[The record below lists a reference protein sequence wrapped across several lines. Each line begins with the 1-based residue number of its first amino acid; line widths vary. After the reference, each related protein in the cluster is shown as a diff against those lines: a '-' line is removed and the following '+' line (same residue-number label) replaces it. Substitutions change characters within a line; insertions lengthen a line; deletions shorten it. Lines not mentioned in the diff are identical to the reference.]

1 MIRPKD
7 VAEML
12 DTTPQTVRCLCQADD
27 HAIGW
32 AFKEPGGK
40 RYRYVF
46 RPEIIKAVKDYKE
59 AGNNGEHQN
68 ESGSAL

>member
-59 AGNNGEHQN
+59 AGNHEEDQKN
-68 ESGSAL
+68 SSRAL

>member
-7 VAEML
+7 VAELL
-12 DTTPQTVRCLCQADD
+12 DTTPQTVRCLCRADD

-40 RYRYVF
+40 RFRYVF
-46 RPEIIKAVKDYKE
+46 RPEIIEAVRKKKE
-59 AGNNGEHQN
+59 AGQP
-68 ESGSAL
+68 